1 MTVAELAKNLHY
13 VLRLALLSCLI
24 DFSYFDR
31 GLSLTIDRLT
41 VALEEGGN
49 G

>member
-1 MTVAELAKNLHY
+1 MTAAEIAKNLHY
-13 VLRLALLSCLI
+13 VLRLALLSYLI

-31 GLSLTIDRLT
+31 GLSLAIDRLIVT
-41 VALEEGGN
+41 LEEGGN